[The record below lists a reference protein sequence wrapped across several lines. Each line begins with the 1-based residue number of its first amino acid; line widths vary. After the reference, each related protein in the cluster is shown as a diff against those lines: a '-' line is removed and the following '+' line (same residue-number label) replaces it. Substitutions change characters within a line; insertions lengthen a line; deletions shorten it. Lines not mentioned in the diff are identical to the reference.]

1 VAGLHQRAARWYGR
15 NGLLIQ
21 AVRHAAR
28 AGDWQLAAA
37 MVIDDL
43 AIGQIIEPGS
53 GQRLTDEFRDLPP
66 GRSWTGPQPYLIAAA
81 MALSAG
87 RDESCAAALDA
98 ADGLLGHL
106 PADQEPVCQLAAGI
120 IRLTAALRTG
130 DLAAAAAAAASAEP
144 ALSQIPDEKLARH
157 PDVGGRVLSG
167 RGAVE
172 LWSGHL
178 DEASSLLDA
187 AVAAATVSGR
197 PEPADCIAH
206 LALAEAWRGRL
217 RRAAELAD
225 RAAALAACGR
235 PPGHDQDPA
244 ALIARA
250 WVHLERNELRE
261 ARRCVKQADTA
272 LDRSPDELI
281 AAAAYLVAAG
291 GALAEGRASVAM
303 QIVTRA
309 RSGRPIPPWL
319 DRQLSVIESRVCAA
333 TGDIQAALAAAGRA
347 GSEDSP
353 EAAVALAHAWAAAG
367 DSDTATRA
375 LAPVLAARAVPDRVR
390 LYAWLVD
397 ARLGYTSGDRAHGHR
412 SLAAALRLAEPEQL
426 RLPFVLE
433 RSWISPVLRQNPDL
447 TEAHRR
453 LLPDPGH
460 TRLPA
465 TPTGPD
471 QARALPAEPLSDRER
486 EVLRHISGMLSTAEV
501 ASEMYISV
509 NTVKTHLRTIYRKL
523 AASHRGE
530 AVRRARQLELI

>member
-87 RDESCAAALDA
+87 RDESCAAALGA

>member
-1 VAGLHQRAARWYGR
+1 
-15 NGLLIQ
+15 
-21 AVRHAAR
+21 
-28 AGDWQLAAA
+28 
-37 MVIDDL
+37 
-43 AIGQIIEPGS
+43 
-53 GQRLTDEFRDLPP
+53 
-66 GRSWTGPQPYLIAAA
+66 
-81 MALSAG
+81 
-87 RDESCAAALDA
+87 
-98 ADGLLGHL
+98 
-106 PADQEPVCQLAAGI
+106 VCQLAAGI

-130 DLAAAAAAAASAEP
+130 DLTAAAAAAASAEP

>member
-157 PDVGGRVLSG
+157 PDIGGRVLSG

-235 PPGHDQDPA
+235 RPGHDQDPA